1 MQKFFKYDL
10 DNHEERANFTKEN
23 LWFSYFLYNRK
34 VIQTFFK
41 YDLGK

>member
-10 DNHEERANFTKEN
+10 DNQEERANSTKEN
-23 LWFSYFLYNRK
+23 LWFSYLLNNRK